1 MAFTLK
7 NNYHYYLIRQII
19 DDKKITQFK
28 LYNVSEETI
37 SMIVDV
43 IPGTVTV
50 YIYNQEDNSR
60 VDLTS
65 DLGKIESIN
74 IDDYKFA
81 VTLHFYSNQINF
93 QEANIFL
100 NNIIMNQSN
109 IDKIKSLDKKF
120 SFSRRYGV
128 KGNYEY
134 IFYKL
139 KNIDY
144 KFSNQ
149 SKEYISLQNIKYD
162 STTNKGNEYEKFIGK
177 KYESL
182 NKNVIYYGLENG
194 KKDNGIDLIIEDEKN
209 ITFVQCKNWLSNDHY
224 KINQKD
230 LRAFIGDCYMFIFN
244 NNIDKSHHFHFI
256 VSDEKLLTKNAEL
269 YLKENKKLKY
279 KVIPFE

>member
-1 MAFTLK
+1 MAFILI

-37 SMIVDV
+37 SMLVNV

-60 VDLTS
+60 IDLTS

-74 IDDYKFA
+74 INDYKFA

-93 QEANIFL
+93 QEGSIFL

-120 SFSRRYGV
+120 SFSRRFGT

-149 SKEYISLQNIKYD
+149 SKEYISLQNMKHD

-177 KYESL
+177 KYELL
-182 NKNVIYYGLENG
+182 NKNVVYYGLENG

-209 ITFVQCKNWLSNDHY
+209 ITFVQCKNWVSNDHY

>member
-1 MAFTLK
+1 MAFTLT

-37 SMIVDV
+37 SMLVDV

-50 YIYNQEDNSR
+50 YVYNQEDNSR
-60 VDLTS
+60 IDLTS

-93 QEANIFL
+93 QESSIFL

-120 SFSRRYGV
+120 SFSRRFGE
-128 KGNYEY
+128 KGCYEY
-134 IFYKL
+134 SFYKL
-139 KNIDY
+139 KNIYY
-144 KFSNQ
+144 KLSNQ
-149 SKEYISLQNIKYD
+149 SKEYISFQNMKHY
-162 STTNKGNEYEKFIGK
+162 STTNKGYEYEKFIGQ

-209 ITFVQCKNWLSNDHY
+209 ITFVQCKNWVSNDHY

-244 NNIDKSHHFHFI
+244 NNIDKSHYFHFI
-256 VSDEKLLTKNAEL
+256 VSDEKLLTISAEL

>member
-7 NNYHYYLIRQII
+7 DNYHYYLIRQII

-43 IPGTVTV
+43 IPATVTV
-50 YIYNQEDNSR
+50 YIYNEQDNSR
-60 VDLTS
+60 IDLTS
-65 DLGKIESIN
+65 ELGKIESIN
-74 IDDYKFA
+74 IDDYKFS

-93 QEANIFL
+93 QEGSIFL
-100 NNIIMNQSN
+100 NNIIMNQIN

-120 SFSRRYGV
+120 SFSRRFGT

-139 KNIDY
+139 KNMDY
-144 KFSNQ
+144 RYSNQ
-149 SKEYISLQNIKYD
+149 LKEYISLQNIKHD
-162 STTNKGNEYEKFIGK
+162 STTNKGNKYEKFIGE
-177 KYESL
+177 KYELL
-182 NKNVIYYGLENG
+182 NKNVIYHGLENG
-194 KKDNGIDLIIEDEKN
+194 KKDNGIDLIIEEN
-209 ITFVQCKNWLSNDHY
+209 NSITFVQCKNWVSTDHY

-230 LRAFIGDCYMFIFN
+230 LRAFIGDCYIYILN
-244 NNIDKSHHFHFI
+244 NNINKTHHFHFI
-256 VSDEKLLTKNAEL
+256 VSDEKLLIKSAEL

-279 KVIPFE
+279 KIIPFE